1 MGPFGRGTFGRGTLG
16 RGTFGRGMFGRGYK
30 MVAVQK
36 GRGTKRSRVV
46 LVVHSF
52 GRVYCV

>member
-36 GRGTKRSRVV
+36 DRRYKNVAG
-46 LVVHSF
+46 SF
-52 GRVYCV
+52 GRA